1 MCRNPVITYWCVLT
15 SLHRY
20 RLHTGSLDLPD
31 HTASPPPLQNTATG
45 LPTSGWADER
55 CIKQA
60 VLFFFPPWSWIYSS
74 QCIFLSASLIPLPP
88 SSSSSTFSQV
98 AVLQPHSHGSR
109 LSSLP
114 GLGLWSTP
122 LGDSTRDPGR
132 HSSCKCAA
140 TLELK
145 TGRTAAFGT
154 FFFTQE
160 THTHTVR
167 NTDTY
172 ACNLD
177 TQQSTF
183 LLLRRPPSGRCYFW
197 PGLGHMSLGSACSGW
212 LIKATSKQA

>member
-60 VLFFFPPWSWIYSS
+60 VLFFFPPRSWIYSS

-98 AVLQPHSHGSR
+98 AVLQPRSHGSR
-109 LSSLP
+109 LSSPP

-154 FFFTQE
+154 FFFYTRD
-160 THTHTVR
+160 THTH
-167 NTDTY
+167 
-172 ACNLD
+172 
-177 TQQSTF
+177 ST
-183 LLLRRPPSGRCYFW
+183 
-197 PGLGHMSLGSACSGW
+197 
-212 LIKATSKQA
+212 